1 MVVPMLKHLLYLMMV
16 MSGHGVMV
24 ILENLVVVVAKDV
37 QHQLSSRNFPV
48 RVYVRCYV
56 VHNSPS
62 LSLHKAKFGLGI
74 FLICLSYFFI
84 YLFLITVLFSR
95 AATKKIGVCHICGTL
110 ENCALF
116 IYFLSLIV

>member
-1 MVVPMLKHLLYLMMV
+1 MVVPTLKHLLYLMMV

-74 FLICLSYFFI
+74 FLIFFFI
-84 YLFLITVLFSR
+84 YLFLISVLLSR